1 MKQMTGWWGVDLSPY
16 LAISTPTGESF
27 DPIVDSGFN
36 GALMLP
42 ITIIKRLGWE
52 KRGTIQNTLADGS
65 TLKAE
70 TFAGEILWFGTLIRI
85 LVQSTDH
92 NEGLLGTE
100 LFQGCIVEL
109 DPDANRVIFHKK
121 PARTRK
127 S

>member
-1 MKQMTGWWGVDLSPY
+1 MKQMTGWWDADLSPH
-16 LAISTPTGESF
+16 LELSTPTGESF
-27 DPIVDSGFN
+27 EPIVDSGFN

-42 ITIIKRLGWE
+42 ITIIKKLRWE

-70 TFAGEILWFGTLIRI
+70 TFAGEILWFGVPIRI

-100 LFQGCIVEL
+100 LFQGSIVEL
-109 DPDANRVIFHKK
+109 DPDANRVIFRKKAAHK
-121 PARTRK
+121 R
-127 S
+127 

>member
-1 MKQMTGWWGVDLSPY
+1 MKQMTGWWDADLSPH
-16 LAISTPTGESF
+16 LELSTATGESF
-27 DPIVDSGFN
+27 EPIVDSGFN

-42 ITIIKRLGWE
+42 ITIIKKLRWE

-70 TFAGEILWFGTLIRI
+70 TFAGEILWFGVPIRI

-109 DPDANRVIFHKK
+109 DPDANRVIFRKK
-121 PARTRK
+121 PTRARKR
-127 S
+127 